1 MILTLTELVYL
12 RQLINQYNIY
22 IFYGL
27 GLLARGHAPWVMGP
41 TSPITVLA
49 NHSFASSVK
58 C

>member
-1 MILTLTELVYL
+1 MIMTMVELVL
-12 RQLINQYNIY
+12 RAPIDESIQYF
-22 IFYGL
+22 FYGL
-27 GLLARGHAPWVMGP
+27 GILARGHAPGLWAP